1 VRKKTPNQPPNP
13 YTQPNQFCL
22 HALKKNTK
30 SINPTCQPA
39 NLWAVR
45 VKVWKD
51 VDGMLTAD
59 PRVVSTAVPVESV
72 TFDEAS
78 ELAYFGAK
86 ILHPI
91 SMQPAMK
98 YNIPVRIKNSYNPSH
113 PGTWISHAGAE
124 GRADSKLVTA
134 ITTKKGQML
143 VDVVSTRMLGQYGFL
158 ATVFSIFE
166 RHQVSVDVVATSEV
180 SVSLTLGAERR
191 DSVDKVVRDLSAR
204 RPNTGGK
211 DSSDQALDSNDPIA
225 QVRVQE
231 GRSILSLIA
240 NVKRSS
246 DVMAQVFEILAKE
259 EIQVEMLSQ
268 GASKVNIS
276 LVLRDED
283 LDHALQVLHAHFFK
297 DQVASAGP
305 FVAPPEKDLSHRQ

>member
-98 YNIPVRIKNSYNPSH
+98 S
-113 PGTWISHAGAE
+113 AE
-124 GRADSKLVTA
+124 
-134 ITTKKGQML
+134 TT
-143 VDVVSTRMLGQYGFL
+143 
-158 ATVFSIFE
+158 
-166 RHQVSVDVVATSEV
+166 TS
-180 SVSLTLGAERR
+180 L
-191 DSVDKVVRDLSAR
+191 
-204 RPNTGGK
+204 
-211 DSSDQALDSNDPIA
+211 
-225 QVRVQE
+225 
-231 GRSILSLIA
+231 
-240 NVKRSS
+240 
-246 DVMAQVFEILAKE
+246 
-259 EIQVEMLSQ
+259 
-268 GASKVNIS
+268 
-276 LVLRDED
+276 
-283 LDHALQVLHAHFFK
+283 
-297 DQVASAGP
+297 
-305 FVAPPEKDLSHRQ
+305 